1 MRRTRLDRG
10 DSRKE
15 LNMKS
20 NRMNTRTLTGM
31 ALFTAIVVVLQ
42 FLGAFVRFGPFSIS
56 LVLIPI
62 VVGAALYGPFAGA
75 WFGFVFGM
83 VVLLSGDAAAFLAVN
98 PLGTVLTVLVK
109 GTCAGLCAGLVYR
122 ALEKKNQFAAV
133 VCAAITA
140 PVVNT
145 GLFLVGC
152 VLFFLDAVTEWGK
165 AAGFENVGTYM
176 ITGFVGLNFLFELLV
191 NVILAPVIVRLVNL
205 GRKTQK

>member
-1 MRRTRLDRG
+1 MQNHNKTRIIAGAAIL
-10 DSRKE
+10 
-15 LNMKS
+15 
-20 NRMNTRTLTGM
+20 
-31 ALFTAIVVVLQ
+31 TAIVIVLQ
-42 FLGAFVRFGPFSIS
+42 LIGGAIHFGVFSIS
-56 LVLIPI
+56 LVLVPI
-62 VVGAALYGPFAGA
+62 VIGAALYGAWIGA
-75 WFGFVFGM
+75 WLGLVFGVM
-83 VVLLSGDAAAFLAVN
+83 VLLTGDAAPFLAIN

>member
-1 MRRTRLDRG
+1 MQNHN
-10 DSRKE
+10 K
-15 LNMKS
+15 
-20 NRMNTRTLTGM
+20 TRTIAGAAIL
-31 ALFTAIVVVLQ
+31 TAIVIVLQ
-42 FLGAFVRFGPFSIS
+42 LIGGAIHFGVFSIS
-56 LVLIPI
+56 LVLVPI
-62 VVGAALYGPFAGA
+62 VIGAALYGAWIGA
-75 WFGFVFGM
+75 WLGLVFGIM
-83 VVLLSGDAAAFLAVN
+83 VLLTGDAAPFLAIN
-98 PLGTVLTVLVK
+98 PLGTILTVLVK

>member
-1 MRRTRLDRG
+1 MQNHN
-10 DSRKE
+10 K
-15 LNMKS
+15 
-20 NRMNTRTLTGM
+20 TRTIAGAAIL
-31 ALFTAIVVVLQ
+31 TAIVIVLQ
-42 FLGAFVRFGPFSIS
+42 LIGGAIHFGVFSIS
-56 LVLIPI
+56 LVLVPI
-62 VVGAALYGPFAGA
+62 VIGAALYGAWIGA
-75 WFGFVFGM
+75 WLGLVFGVM
-83 VVLLSGDAAAFLAVN
+83 VLLTGDAAPFLAIN
-98 PLGTVLTVLVK
+98 PLGTIVTVLVK

-152 VLFFLDAVTEWGK
+152 VLFFLDAVTEWGQ

>member
-1 MRRTRLDRG
+1 MQNHN
-10 DSRKE
+10 K
-15 LNMKS
+15 
-20 NRMNTRTLTGM
+20 TRTIAGAAIL
-31 ALFTAIVVVLQ
+31 TAIVIVLQ
-42 FLGAFVRFGPFSIS
+42 LIGGAIHFGVFSIS
-56 LVLIPI
+56 LVLVPI
-62 VVGAALYGPFAGA
+62 VIGAALYGAWIGA
-75 WFGFVFGM
+75 WLGLVFGVM
-83 VVLLSGDAAAFLAVN
+83 VLLTGDAAPFLAIN

>member
-1 MRRTRLDRG
+1 MQNHN
-10 DSRKE
+10 K
-15 LNMKS
+15 
-20 NRMNTRTLTGM
+20 TRTIAGAAIL
-31 ALFTAIVVVLQ
+31 TAIVIVLQ
-42 FLGAFVRFGPFSIS
+42 LIGGAIHFGVFSIS
-56 LVLIPI
+56 LVLVPI
-62 VVGAALYGPFAGA
+62 VIGAALYGAWIGA
-75 WFGFVFGM
+75 WLGLVFGVM
-83 VVLLSGDAAAFLAVN
+83 VLLTGDAAPFLAIN
-98 PLGTVLTVLVK
+98 PLGTVLTVLIK

>member
-1 MRRTRLDRG
+1 MQNHN
-10 DSRKE
+10 K
-15 LNMKS
+15 
-20 NRMNTRTLTGM
+20 TRTIAGAAIL
-31 ALFTAIVVVLQ
+31 TAIVIVLQ
-42 FLGAFVRFGPFSIS
+42 LIGGAIHFGVFSIS
-56 LVLIPI
+56 LVLVPI
-62 VVGAALYGPFAGA
+62 VIGAALYGVWIGA
-75 WFGFVFGM
+75 WLGLVFGVM
-83 VVLLSGDAAAFLAVN
+83 VLLTGDAAPFLAIN

-109 GTCAGLCAGLVYR
+109 GTCAGLCSGLVYR

-152 VLFFLDAVTEWGK
+152 VLFFLDAVKEWGQ

>member
-1 MRRTRLDRG
+1 MQNHN
-10 DSRKE
+10 K
-15 LNMKS
+15 
-20 NRMNTRTLTGM
+20 TRTIAGAAIL
-31 ALFTAIVVVLQ
+31 TAIVIVLQ
-42 FLGAFVRFGPFSIS
+42 LIGGAIHFGVFSIS
-56 LVLIPI
+56 LVLVPI
-62 VVGAALYGPFAGA
+62 VIGAALYGAWIGA
-75 WFGFVFGM
+75 WLGLVFGIM
-83 VVLLSGDAAAFLAVN
+83 VLLTGDAAPFLAIN
-98 PLGTVLTVLVK
+98 PLGTIVTVLVK

-133 VCAAITA
+133 VCAAVTA

>member
-1 MRRTRLDRG
+1 MQNHN
-10 DSRKE
+10 K
-15 LNMKS
+15 
-20 NRMNTRTLTGM
+20 TRTIAGAAIL
-31 ALFTAIVVVLQ
+31 TAIVIVLQ
-42 FLGAFVRFGPFSIS
+42 LIGGAIHFGVFSIS
-56 LVLIPI
+56 LVLVPI
-62 VVGAALYGPFAGA
+62 VIGAALYGAWIGA
-75 WFGFVFGM
+75 WLGLVFGVM
-83 VVLLSGDAAAFLAVN
+83 VLLTGDAAPFLAIN
-98 PLGTVLTVLVK
+98 PLGTVLTVLIK

-152 VLFFLDAVTEWGK
+152 VLFFLDAVAEWGK

>member
-1 MRRTRLDRG
+1 MQNHN
-10 DSRKE
+10 K
-15 LNMKS
+15 
-20 NRMNTRTLTGM
+20 TRTIAGAAIL
-31 ALFTAIVVVLQ
+31 TAIVIVLQ
-42 FLGAFVRFGPFSIS
+42 LIGGAIHFGVFSIS
-56 LVLIPI
+56 LVLVPI
-62 VVGAALYGPFAGA
+62 VIGAALYGVWIGA
-75 WFGFVFGM
+75 WLGLVFGVM
-83 VVLLSGDAAAFLAVN
+83 VLLTGDAAPFLAIN
-98 PLGTVLTVLVK
+98 PLGTVLTVLIK

>member
-1 MRRTRLDRG
+1 MHNHN
-10 DSRKE
+10 K
-15 LNMKS
+15 
-20 NRMNTRTLTGM
+20 TRTIAGAAIL
-31 ALFTAIVVVLQ
+31 TAIVIVLQ
-42 FLGAFVRFGPFSIS
+42 LIGGAIHFGVFSIS
-56 LVLIPI
+56 LVLVPI
-62 VVGAALYGPFAGA
+62 VIGAALYGAWIGA
-75 WFGFVFGM
+75 WLGLVFGIM
-83 VVLLSGDAAAFLAVN
+83 VLLTGDAAPFLAIN
-98 PLGTVLTVLVK
+98 PLGTIVTVLVK

-133 VCAAITA
+133 VCAAVTA

>member
-1 MRRTRLDRG
+1 MQNHN
-10 DSRKE
+10 K
-15 LNMKS
+15 
-20 NRMNTRTLTGM
+20 TRTIAGAAIL
-31 ALFTAIVVVLQ
+31 TAIVIVLQ
-42 FLGAFVRFGPFSIS
+42 LIGGAIHFGVFSIS
-56 LVLIPI
+56 LVLVPI
-62 VVGAALYGPFAGA
+62 VIGAALYGVWIGA
-75 WFGFVFGM
+75 WLGLVFGVM
-83 VVLLSGDAAAFLAVN
+83 VLLTGDAAPFLAIN
-98 PLGTVLTVLVK
+98 PLGTVLTVLIK

-133 VCAAITA
+133 VCAAVTA

>member
-1 MRRTRLDRG
+1 MQNHN
-10 DSRKE
+10 K
-15 LNMKS
+15 
-20 NRMNTRTLTGM
+20 TRTIAGAAIL
-31 ALFTAIVVVLQ
+31 TAIVIVLQ
-42 FLGAFVRFGPFSIS
+42 LIGGAIHFGVFSIS
-56 LVLIPI
+56 LVLVPI
-62 VVGAALYGPFAGA
+62 VIGAALYGVWIGA
-75 WFGFVFGM
+75 WLGLVFGVM
-83 VVLLSGDAAAFLAVN
+83 VLLTGDAAPFLAIN

>member
-1 MRRTRLDRG
+1 MQNHN
-10 DSRKE
+10 K
-15 LNMKS
+15 
-20 NRMNTRTLTGM
+20 TRTIAGAAIL
-31 ALFTAIVVVLQ
+31 TAIVIVLQ
-42 FLGAFVRFGPFSIS
+42 LIGGAIHFGVFSIS
-56 LVLIPI
+56 LVLVPI
-62 VVGAALYGPFAGA
+62 VIGAALYGAWIGA
-75 WFGFVFGM
+75 WLGLVFGAM
-83 VVLLSGDAAAFLAVN
+83 VLLTGDAAPFLAIN
-98 PLGTVLTVLVK
+98 PLGTVLTVLIK

>member
-1 MRRTRLDRG
+1 MHNHN
-10 DSRKE
+10 K
-15 LNMKS
+15 
-20 NRMNTRTLTGM
+20 TRTIAGAAIL
-31 ALFTAIVVVLQ
+31 TAIVIVLQ
-42 FLGAFVRFGPFSIS
+42 LIGGAIHFGVFSIS
-56 LVLIPI
+56 LVLVPI
-62 VVGAALYGPFAGA
+62 VIGAALYGVWIGA
-75 WFGFVFGM
+75 WLGLVFGVM
-83 VVLLSGDAAAFLAVN
+83 VLLTGDAAPFLAIN

>member
-1 MRRTRLDRG
+1 MQNHNKTRIIAGAAIL
-10 DSRKE
+10 
-15 LNMKS
+15 
-20 NRMNTRTLTGM
+20 
-31 ALFTAIVVVLQ
+31 TAIVIVLQ
-42 FLGAFVRFGPFSIS
+42 LIGGAIHFGVFSIS
-56 LVLIPI
+56 LVLVPI
-62 VVGAALYGPFAGA
+62 VIGAALYGVWIGA
-75 WFGFVFGM
+75 WLGLVFGVM
-83 VVLLSGDAAAFLAVN
+83 VLLTGDAAPFLAIN
-98 PLGTVLTVLVK
+98 PLGTVLTVLIK

>member
-1 MRRTRLDRG
+1 MQNHN
-10 DSRKE
+10 K
-15 LNMKS
+15 
-20 NRMNTRTLTGM
+20 TRTIAGAAIL
-31 ALFTAIVVVLQ
+31 TAIVIVLQ
-42 FLGAFVRFGPFSIS
+42 LIGGAIHFGVFSIS
-56 LVLIPI
+56 LVLVPI
-62 VVGAALYGPFAGA
+62 VIGAALYGAWIGA
-75 WFGFVFGM
+75 WLGLVFGVM
-83 VVLLSGDAAAFLAVN
+83 VLLTGDAAPFLAIN

-152 VLFFLDAVTEWGK
+152 VLFFLDAVKEWGQ

>member
-1 MRRTRLDRG
+1 MHNHN
-10 DSRKE
+10 K
-15 LNMKS
+15 
-20 NRMNTRTLTGM
+20 TRTIAGAAIL
-31 ALFTAIVVVLQ
+31 TAIVIVLQ
-42 FLGAFVRFGPFSIS
+42 LIGGAIHFGVFSIS
-56 LVLIPI
+56 LVLVPI
-62 VVGAALYGPFAGA
+62 VIGAALYGAWIGA
-75 WFGFVFGM
+75 WLGLVFGIM
-83 VVLLSGDAAAFLAVN
+83 VLLTGDAAPFLAIN

-133 VCAAITA
+133 VCAAVTA